1 MTWLLAL
8 VPGWVKWAAVGLAGA
23 FLLAGGSY
31 IAGKHE
37 GRQAAAVEALEKSV
51 EVLHAR
57 NKIDDEISAS
67 DAARLCT
74 NFGLSNDEAAECVRR
89 LAPPHAEP

>member
-1 MTWLLAL
+1 MFGILDWIKI
-8 VPGWVKWAAVGLAGA
+8 GAGA
-23 FLLAGGSY
+23 VLGVLVASGPAYLYGAY
-31 IAGKHE
+31 N
-37 GRQAAAVEALEKSV
+37 GRQQAALAALEKTV
-51 EVLHAR
+51 EVLQTR

-74 NFGLSNDEAAECVRR
+74 DFGLSNDEAAECVRR